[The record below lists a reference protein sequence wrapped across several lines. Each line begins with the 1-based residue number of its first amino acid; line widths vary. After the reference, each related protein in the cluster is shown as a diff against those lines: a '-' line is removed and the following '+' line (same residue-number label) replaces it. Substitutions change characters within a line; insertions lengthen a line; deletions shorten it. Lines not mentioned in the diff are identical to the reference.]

1 MIYMPQTVSVQLQAG
16 AGLELHDVAG
26 GNLDGLL
33 RVDIPALAGIPV
45 LHTERAEADQRHAV
59 AALQGVGDRLQ
70 NGVDGPLGRGRAL
83 KISRIGVLHSAHKF
97 VFIHDKYPISE
108 IIYFAH
114 LARRSRAYDK
124 NRFSGGLAITM
135 FTLHHFKKHVKPYS
149 KISLIFPRNPR
160 PFHNSRGF
168 RFRYTAQDVRNL
180 AAEINRQRTAWPS
193 QIQNGHSQYPSSHPD

>member
-1 MIYMPQTVSVQLQAG
+1 MIYTPQTVSVQLQAG
-16 AGLELHDVAG
+16 AGLELHDVTG

-45 LHTERAEADQRHAV
+45 LHTERTEADQRHAV
-59 AALQGVGDRLQ
+59 TALQGVGDRLQ
-70 NGVDGPLGRGRAL
+70 NGIDGAL

-124 NRFSGGLAITM
+124 NRFSGSLAITM

-149 KISLIFPRNPR
+149 KISLIFPQKP
-160 PFHNSRGF
+160 P
-168 RFRYTAQDVRNL
+168 AV
-180 AAEINRQRTAWPS
+180 S
-193 QIQNGHSQYPSSHPD
+193 QQPGVSF